1 MDATLKASFTRW
13 QAVAEV
19 ERQELQTATLEL
31 RWQQLN
37 AVIGMAVG
45 LGVFQ
50 PAEDVIEVFQQWA
63 KLKEKAASQRPTV

>member
-1 MDATLKASFTRW
+1 MDAKLKAYCTRW
-13 QAVAEV
+13 HAVAEV

-45 LGVFQ
+45 LGIFTA
-50 PAEDVIEVFQQWA
+50 AEDEIEVFQRWA
-63 KLKEKAASQRPTV
+63 KLKGKTAS

>member
-1 MDATLKASFTRW
+1 MDAALKAYCDRW

-19 ERQELQTATLEL
+19 ERQELQTATLES

-45 LGVFQ
+45 LGIFQ
-50 PAEDVIEVFQQWA
+50 PAEDKIEVYQRWA
-63 KLKEKAASQRPTV
+63 KLKEKAASQRTTY